1 MNHEL
6 TAIGHSQKRNSMF
19 TFTHPKRSRNCA
31 RAAVP
36 VLIVCAL
43 VLLSGCPALPAG
55 QTPST
60 VTVRVEDTSSI
71 PATTAA
77 TSQTATAPTAPRAA
91 NTPTAEPPAPAA
103 TSPAA
108 LEPPTPSA
116 TDATASYWPCQ
127 PSEEPDVFAMGA
139 PDGGSL
145 PSICI
150 TGFPAG
156 SEVDLAVTLP
166 DGENKYFAELMDE
179 KGMAM
184 VAWSSETAFPEGTYT
199 FEVAQGDLSAIV
211 SVEVG
216 TGAEPQEPTPEP
228 QAGEPSIEV
237 YPVGDSGS
245 EFEVVLSGFEPY
257 QEVQLALYV
266 ATDEAWSEFQEI
278 DWLYLQV
285 DENGETTYPLGI
297 EPSDWP
303 SSLFALEYQPED
315 GDPIFFEFLVE

>member
-1 MNHEL
+1 
-6 TAIGHSQKRNSMF
+6 MF
-19 TFTHPKRSRNCA
+19 TFTHPKTSRKCA
-31 RAAVP
+31 CAAVP
-36 VLIVCAL
+36 VLVVCAL
-43 VLLSGCPALPAG
+43 VLLSGCLALPAG

-60 VTVRVEDTSSI
+60 VTALVESTSSI
-71 PATTAA
+71 PATSAA
-77 TSQTATAPTAPRAA
+77 TSQPATVPTAPRAA

-103 TSPAA
+103 TSPTA

-127 PSEEPDVFAMGA
+127 PSDEPDMFVMGA

-150 TGFPAG
+150 TGFPPR

-166 DGENKYFAELMDE
+166 DGENKYFTELMDE
-179 KGMAM
+179 KGIAM

-199 FEVAQGDLSAIV
+199 FEVTQGDLSAIV
-211 SVEVG
+211 SVEVA
-216 TGAEPQEPTPEP
+216 TGAEPREPTPERR
-228 QAGEPSIEV
+228 AGEPSIEV

-245 EFEVVLSGFEPY
+245 EFEVALSGFEPN
-257 QEVQLALYV
+257 QEVELTLSV
-266 ATDEAWSEFQEI
+266 ATDETGTDFEEI

-285 DENGETTYPLGI
+285 DEKGATTYPLAI

-303 SSLFALEYQPED
+303 SSLFALEYWPED
-315 GDPIFFEFLVE
+315 GEPIYAEFQVE

>member
-1 MNHEL
+1 
-6 TAIGHSQKRNSMF
+6 MF
-19 TFTHPKRSRNCA
+19 TFTHPKKSRNCA

-36 VLIVCAL
+36 VLLVCAL
-43 VLLSGCPALPAG
+43 VLLSGCLALPAG

-60 VTVRVEDTSSI
+60 VTAPVEPTSSV
-71 PATTAA
+71 PATAA
-77 TSQTATAPTAPRAA
+77 APSQPATAPTAPRTA
-91 NTPTAEPPAPAA
+91 NTATAEPPAPAA

-116 TDATASYWPCQ
+116 ADATASYWPCQ
-127 PSEEPDVFAMGA
+127 PSDKPDVFVMGA

-166 DGENKYFAELMDE
+166 DGESRTFTELMDE

-184 VAWSSETAFPEGTYT
+184 VAWSSETAFPEGIYT
-199 FEVAQGDLSAIV
+199 FEVTQGDLSAIV

-216 TGAEPQEPTPEP
+216 ITAEETGTEPEQLTPEP
-228 QAGEPSIEV
+228 LAGEPSIEV

-245 EFEVVLSGFEPY
+245 EFEVALSGFEPN
-257 QEVQLALYV
+257 QEVVLTLYV
-266 ATDEAWSEFQEI
+266 ATDETGSDFEEI

-285 DENGETTYPLGI
+285 DEKGATTYPLAI

-303 SSLFALEYQPED
+303 SSLFALAYWPED
-315 GDPIFFEFLVE
+315 GEPIYAEFQVE